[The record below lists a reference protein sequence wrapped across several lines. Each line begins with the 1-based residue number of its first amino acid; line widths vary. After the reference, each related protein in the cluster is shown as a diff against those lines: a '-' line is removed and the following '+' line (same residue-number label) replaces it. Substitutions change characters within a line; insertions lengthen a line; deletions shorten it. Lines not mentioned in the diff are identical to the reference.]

1 MVHNYF
7 GLMKFSTIFLII
19 IVWVVVLG
27 FDCFYLVRGEN
38 QVENER
44 LIEIHMGAF
53 LCLCLSVEAI
63 SGFDVISAV

>member
-1 MVHNYF
+1 M
-7 GLMKFSTIFLII
+7 
-19 IVWVVVLG
+19 VVLG